1 MNDTYLASLHR
12 YERRYD
18 VPDPD
23 GRRNTLEHPIAVVPF
38 LPAGVGMVGL
48 VYSDFLRP
56 RPGRRR
62 LALYAALDSESLAQE
77 RGTNEG
83 AGGRG

>member
-1 MNDTYLASLHR
+1 MGNPAIVPLRITDYHMNDTHLASLHR

-23 GRRNTLEHPIAVVPF
+23 GRRNTLEHLIAVVPF
-38 LPAGVGMVGL
+38 LPAGVGMVGP

-56 RPGRRR
+56 RQMWR
-62 LALYAALDSESLAQE
+62 
-77 RGTNEG
+77 
-83 AGGRG
+83 